1 MSRIIHLRKLSKKKE
16 KPLTHE
22 EELYRVAREL
32 AADAGIS
39 FSEALGFVLG
49 VKNPTYGW
57 ENEISQ
63 EEFQALLNQDERD
76 DHNTEIDSDLPF

>member
-1 MSRIIHLRKLSKKKE
+1 MSRNRHGHNKKKE

-22 EELYRVAREL
+22 EEFYRVAREL

>member
-1 MSRIIHLRKLSKKKE
+1 MSRNCHRHNKKKE
-16 KPLTHE
+16 KQRPLTHE
-22 EELYRVAREL
+22 EELYRVAGEL

>member
-1 MSRIIHLRKLSKKKE
+1 MSRNRHGHNKKKE

-22 EELYRVAREL
+22 EELYRVAR
-32 AADAGIS
+32 DAGIS